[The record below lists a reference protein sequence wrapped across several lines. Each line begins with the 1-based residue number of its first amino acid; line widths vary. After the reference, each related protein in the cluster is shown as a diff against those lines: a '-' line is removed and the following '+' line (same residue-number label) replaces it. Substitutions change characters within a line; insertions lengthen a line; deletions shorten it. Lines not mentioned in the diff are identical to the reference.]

1 MPNKYVPNF
10 DDNIL
15 TGLSIDDCASAC
27 VTQTSFVCQSFEYQL
42 IQGTCV
48 LSHLHPD
55 EHPGA
60 IKGISGTDLYIRMYN
75 TWWTVSTARAY
86 KGVWN
91 I

>member
-75 TWWTVSTARAY
+75 T
-86 KGVWN
+86 G
-91 I
+91 